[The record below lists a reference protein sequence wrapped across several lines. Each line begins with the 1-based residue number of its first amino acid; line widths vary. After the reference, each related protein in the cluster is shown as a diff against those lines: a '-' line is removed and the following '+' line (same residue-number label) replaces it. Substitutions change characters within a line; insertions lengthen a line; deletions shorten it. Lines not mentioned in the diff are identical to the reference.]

1 MPVKGEFAM
10 SSPRDPETLTFREK
24 LRDCAHLTRELVE
37 HLEQAFEPRVEQIK
51 STIRSRPGPGDN
63 DVPDVTVRNLV
74 ATLLEGDDFA
84 QRLCQRLEKFGPA
97 ILRESERILNSGHR
111 AGS

>member
-1 MPVKGEFAM
+1 M
-10 SSPRDPETLTFREK
+10 SSPRDPEALTFREK

-37 HLEQAFEPRVEQIK
+37 HLEQAVVPRVDQIK
-51 STIRSRPGPGDN
+51 SSIRSRPGPGDSG
-63 DVPDVTVRNLV
+63 VPDVTVRNLV

-84 QRLCQRLEKFGPA
+84 QRLSHRLGEFGPA
-97 ILRESERILNSGHR
+97 ILRESERILNSGDR